1 MASKTVP
8 TKNNLMAAKKSLSLA
23 KTGYDLMDKKKNI
36 LVREIM
42 GMLERAS
49 TIRQEIEETYKRAYD
64 ALVTAQLAMGD
75 CMDAARNIPIDDSL
89 NVVYRSV
96 MGAELPTNSVAEPSP
111 SPAYGLYLTDSK
123 LDEAYRE
130 FLKVKVLTVEL
141 AQVETCVYR
150 LTDAIKKTQ
159 KRTNAL
165 GNIMI
170 PKLSSDIK
178 FISDALDEKEREDF
192 SRLKVL
198 KKRD

>member
-8 TKNNLMAAKKSLSLA
+8 TKNNLIAAKKSLSLA
-23 KTGYDLMDKKKNI
+23 ATGYDLMDKKKNI

-42 GMLERAS
+42 GMLERAA
-49 TIRQEIEETYKRAYD
+49 TIQSEIESTYKKAYD

-75 CMDAARNIPIDDSL
+75 CMTAAKNIPIDDSL

-96 MGAELPTNSVAEPSP
+96 MGAELPQNTISP
-111 SPAYGLYLTDSK
+111 SDPNPTYGLYQTDSK

-130 FLKVKVLTVEL
+130 FLKVKTLTVEL
-141 AQVETCVYR
+141 AQIETSVYR

-170 PKLSSDIK
+170 PKLTETIK
-178 FISDALDEKEREDF
+178 TISDALDEKEREDF